1 MANVLGKL
9 WSGGVALAFAPAY
22 VRALG
27 IEAFGLVAVFTA
39 LRTLCSA
46 FDLGLT
52 TTLNRELARDRGSS
66 RRGARDLLRTL
77 ELVYWGLA
85 ALIVGVCAALAPW
98 IARGWV
104 QAQSLSADRIE
115 LLVRLMGVVIALEW
129 LFTFYAGGLL
139 GLQRQVLYNAWY
151 AVLSTLRYVGVL
163 PVLWY
168 VSPSL
173 EAFFGWQAAVGLLG
187 AAVTGRLVW
196 ISLAGPERPQFRTD
210 MLRAVWRFAA
220 GASAVSLTGLLLS
233 QLDRILLTRL
243 VPLSEFGY
251 YGLALTG
258 ASLLQGLVSPV
269 FAAVFPRLSAAV
281 ATHDHAAEV
290 LHYHRGCR
298 LLAAAVLPLAAVMLF
313 FSPELLGLW
322 TRDLEVARRT
332 DLLLRV
338 MTVSAACNGILM
350 VPYALLLAHGRMRL
364 PILMNV
370 VAIAVLTPLTVWAS
384 LAYGSLGASVGWA
397 AYNVLNVAIGMQ
409 LVHRRVLPGERWTW
423 YVQDVARP
431 ALVALSLTAVGWLVV
446 PRGLPALPQALAIG
460 IVLTV
465 AGLGTARA
473 LPDVW
478 SMVQAF
484 LRPPAVEAA

>member
-1 MANVLGKL
+1 M
-9 WSGGVALAFAPAY
+9 
-22 VRALG
+22 
-27 IEAFGLVAVFTA
+27 
-39 LRTLCSA
+39 
-46 FDLGLT
+46 
-52 TTLNRELARDRGSS
+52 
-66 RRGARDLLRTL
+66 
-77 ELVYWGLA
+77 
-85 ALIVGVCAALAPW
+85 CAALAPW

-115 LLVRLMGVVIALEW
+115 LLVRLMGLVIALEW

-151 AVLSTLRYVGVL
+151 ALLSTLRYVGVL
-163 PVLWY
+163 PILWY
-168 VSPSL
+168 ASPSL

-196 ISLAGPERPQFRTD
+196 LSLSGPERPQFRTD

-220 GASAVSLTGLLLS
+220 GASAVSLAGLLLS

-251 YGLALTG
+251 CGLALTG

-269 FAAVFPRLSAAV
+269 FAAVFPRLAAAV
-281 ATHDHAAEV
+281 ATRDHAA
-290 LHYHRGCR
+290 RRFSTITGGAGCSR
-298 LLAAAVLPLAAVMLF
+298 PPVLPLAAVMLF
-313 FSPELLGLW
+313 FSPELLRLW
-322 TRDLEVARRT
+322 TRDVEVAGRT
-332 DLLLRV
+332 EVLLRV
-338 MTVSAACNGILM
+338 MTVSAACNRLLM

-370 VAIAVLTPLTVWAS
+370 VAIAVLTLLTVWAA

-446 PRGLPALPQALAIG
+446 PRGLPVLPQALAIG
-460 IVLTV
+460 IVMAV
-465 AGLGTARA
+465 AVLGTARA

-478 SMVQAF
+478 RMVQAF
-484 LRPPAVEAA
+484 VRPPAMEAA